1 VATSG
6 YIYVTK
12 VVKPEEVA
20 AASGCV
26 QFMGFVGPLLGTA
39 LATLVYTNVAD
50 MNVQLQSGMI
60 SADGKKALLRGL
72 RASYWFWAGLSFFGA
87 FVCHTWLDP
96 SDGATETLS
105 SLLTI
110 HRAHR

>member
-1 VATSG
+1 MATSG

-39 LATLVYTNVAD
+39 LGTLVYTNVAD

-87 FVCHTWLDP
+87 FAIHGLIGP
-96 SDGATETLS
+96 TELQR
-105 SLLTI
+105 
-110 HRAHR
+110 H